1 LEKILDAHVQIPP
14 GVPGSIS
21 QTVKVG
27 GVAPLDTDT
36 AGTELNKKNTNFS
49 FSVPAHR
56 FFRED
61 VPIWTKGHHPRTSS
75 IDAFNVVP
83 YLDS

>member
-1 LEKILDAHVQIPP
+1 MEKILDAHVQIPP

-36 AGTELNKKNTNFS
+36 AGTELNKKNTNF
-49 FSVPAHR
+49 
-56 FFRED
+56 FFGAG
-61 VPIWTKGHHPRTSS
+61 P
-75 IDAFNVVP
+75 
-83 YLDS
+83 